1 MSDNILKLKP
11 EGIWKEFNGILG
23 VPRPSKKEAK
33 MVAYLEKWAKDHKV
47 KYIKEACGNIIM
59 SVPAT
64 KGMEDRQTVILQAH
78 MDMVCE
84 KNSDKKHDFE
94 KDPIE
99 PVIKGE
105 WLHANGTT
113 LGADDG
119 IGVAAALAVIT
130 DPKVE
135 HGPIECIFTVDE
147 ETGLTGAE
155 KLDPK
160 NIKGRIL
167 LNLDNEDEGHICI
180 GCAGG
185 MDTIIKV
192 WYELEPAPEDSTAYR
207 ITVSGLKGG
216 HSGDD
221 INKNL
226 ANANKLL
233 TRILW
238 QATTWFDLQL
248 YDFQGGNLRNA
259 IAREATAVAFIP
271 NESVGD
277 FLHYVKDMEKHFKQ
291 EYQVTEPGLKVTAEV
306 AKEQPDVVID
316 EMAQFNLLNGLYA
329 CPHGVIAMSQTIP
342 NFVETSTNL
351 ASCKKK
357 EGYFFIQTSQRS
369 SIESSKQDIA
379 NMVEAVWSLADA
391 DVEHTDGYPGW
402 APNPNSAI
410 LDIAVNCYK
419 KRFKKEPL
427 VRAIHAGLECG
438 LIGDK
443 IPGMDM
449 ISFGPTLRGVH
460 SPDERCEIPT
470 VQMFWD
476 FMCDILKNVPK
487 AGAKKAVAT
496 KKATAKKAPAQKA
509 PAKKVAEKKAPAKK
523 AAAKKAPAKKSV
535 AEKAPAAKKATAKKA
550 PRTKAPAHKSQ
561 AKKAVGA
568 KKTASVQKAAVSKA
582 TVKKAAAKK
591 IAVKKTAKR

>member
-1 MSDNILKLKP
+1 MNNEILKLKP
-11 EGIWKEFNGILG
+11 AGVWKEFQGILG
-23 VPRPSKKEAK
+23 VPRPSKKEEK
-33 MVAYLEKWAKDHKV
+33 MVAYLEQWAKDHKIS
-47 KYIKEACGNIIM
+47 YIKEECGNIIM

-84 KNSDKKHDFE
+84 KNSDKVHDFE
-94 KDPIE
+94 NDPIE
-99 PVIKGE
+99 AVIKGE

-113 LGADDG
+113 LGTDDG
-119 IGVAAALAVIT
+119 IGVAAALAVIA

-135 HGPIECIFTVDE
+135 HGPLECIFTVDE
-147 ETGLTGAE
+147 ETGLTGAM

-160 NIKGRIL
+160 DITGRIL
-167 LNLDNEDEGHICI
+167 LNLDNEDEGDICI

-185 MDTIIKV
+185 MDTIVKV
-192 WYELEPAPEDSTAYR
+192 WYELEPAPEEHTAYR

-259 IAREATAVAFIP
+259 IAREATAVGFIP
-271 NESVGD
+271 NESVDD

-306 AKEQPDVVID
+306 AEVQPDVVID
-316 EMAQFNLLNGLYA
+316 EMSQYNLLNGLYA

-379 NMVEAVWSLADA
+379 DMVEAVWSLADA

-410 LDIAVNCYK
+410 CDIAVKCYE
-419 KRFKKEPL
+419 KRFKKSPR
-427 VRAIHAGLECG
+427 VKAIHAGLECG

-460 SPDERCEIPT
+460 SPDERCEIAT

-487 AGAKKAVAT
+487 AEANAKKAAAAKKAPAKKATAEKKAPVAKKAPA
-496 KKATAKKAPAQKA
+496 KKATAKKAPAKKN
-509 PAKKVAEKKAPAKK
+509 AKK
-523 AAAKKAPAKKSV
+523 
-535 AEKAPAAKKATAKKA
+535 
-550 PRTKAPAHKSQ
+550 
-561 AKKAVGA
+561 
-568 KKTASVQKAAVSKA
+568 
-582 TVKKAAAKK
+582 
-591 IAVKKTAKR
+591 

>member
-1 MSDNILKLKP
+1 MSNDILKLKP
-11 EGIWKEFNGILG
+11 QGIWKEFNGILG

-47 KYIKEACGNIIM
+47 KYVKEECGNIIL

-119 IGVAAALAVIT
+119 IGVAAALAVIA

-135 HGPIECIFTVDE
+135 HGPLECIFTVDE
-147 ETGLTGAE
+147 ETGLTGAM

-160 NIKGRIL
+160 DFSGRIL
-167 LNLDNEDEGHICI
+167 LNLDSEDEGEIFI

-185 MDTIIKV
+185 MDTIVKV
-192 WYELEPAPEDSTAYR
+192 WYELEPAPEEHTAYR

-238 QATTWFDLQL
+238 QATNWFDLAL

-259 IAREATAVAFIP
+259 IAREATAVGLIP
-271 NESVGD
+271 NESVDD

-306 AKEQPDVVID
+306 AEVQPDVVID
-316 EMAQFNLLNGLYA
+316 EISQFNLLNGLYA

-379 NMVEAVWSLADA
+379 DMVEAVWSLADA

-402 APNPNSAI
+402 APNPDSAI

-419 KRFKKEPL
+419 KRFKKDPK

-460 SPDERCEIPT
+460 SPDERCEIAT

-487 AGAKKAVAT
+487 AETTKAKKVVAAVKKAVAAQKAT
-496 KKATAKKAPAQKA
+496 VKKAVAEKKATAEKKA
-509 PAKKVAEKKAPAKK
+509 AEKKAPAKK
-523 AAAKKAPAKKSV
+523 AA
-535 AEKAPAAKKATAKKA
+535 
-550 PRTKAPAHKSQ
+550 RTKAPAHKSQ
-561 AKKAVGA
+561 AKKAVGS

-582 TVKKAAAKK
+582 TAKQNATKRSPANKAA
-591 IAVKKTAKR
+591 KR

>member
-1 MSDNILKLKP
+1 MNESILKLKP
-11 EGIWKEFNGILG
+11 AGIWKEFQGIMN
-23 VPRPSKKEAK
+23 VPRPSKKEEK

-47 KYIKEACGNIIM
+47 KYVKEECGNIIM
-59 SVPAT
+59 TVPAT

-84 KNSDKKHDFE
+84 KNNDKKHDFE

-99 PVIKGE
+99 AVIKGE
-105 WLHANGTT
+105 WVHANGTT

-119 IGVAAALAVIT
+119 IGVAAALAVIA

-135 HGPIECIFTVDE
+135 HGPLECIFTVDE
-147 ETGLTGAE
+147 ETGLTGAM

-160 NIKGRIL
+160 DFTGRIL
-167 LNLDNEDEGHICI
+167 LNLDSEDEGEIFI

-192 WYELEPAPEDSTAYR
+192 WYELEPAPEEATAYC

-277 FLHYVKDMEKHFKQ
+277 FMHYVKDMEKHFKQ
-291 EYQVTEPGLKVTAEV
+291 EYQVTEPDLKVTAEV
-306 AKEQPDVVID
+306 AEVQPDVVID
-316 EMAQFNLLNGLYA
+316 EMSQFNLLNGLYA

-410 LDIAVNCYK
+410 LDIAVSCYK
-419 KRFKKEPL
+419 KRFKKDPK

-460 SPDERCEIPT
+460 SPDERCEIAT

-487 AGAKKAVAT
+487 GEAPKAKKT
-496 KKATAKKAPAQKA
+496 
-509 PAKKVAEKKAPAKK
+509 
-523 AAAKKAPAKKSV
+523 AAAKKAPAKK
-535 AEKAPAAKKATAKKA
+535 APTKKAKK
-550 PRTKAPAHKSQ
+550 
-561 AKKAVGA
+561 
-568 KKTASVQKAAVSKA
+568 
-582 TVKKAAAKK
+582 
-591 IAVKKTAKR
+591 

>member
-1 MSDNILKLKP
+1 MSNDILKLKP
-11 EGIWKEFNGILG
+11 QGIWKEFNGILG

-47 KYIKEACGNIIM
+47 KYVKEECGNIIM
-59 SVPAT
+59 TVPAT
-64 KGMEDRQTVILQAH
+64 KGMEDRETVILQAH

-84 KNSDKKHDFE
+84 KNNDKKHDFE

-119 IGVAAALAVIT
+119 IGVAAALAVIA

-135 HGPIECIFTVDE
+135 HGPLECIFTVDE
-147 ETGLTGAE
+147 ETGLTGAM
-155 KLDPK
+155 KLEPK
-160 NIKGRIL
+160 DFTGRIL
-167 LNLDNEDEGHICI
+167 LNLDSEDEGEIFI

-185 MDTIIKV
+185 MDTIVKV
-192 WYELEPAPEDSTAYR
+192 WYELEPAPEESTAFR

-238 QATTWFDLQL
+238 QGTNWFDLAL

-259 IAREATAVAFIP
+259 IAREATAVAFVP
-271 NESVGD
+271 NDCLKD
-277 FLHYVKDMEKHFKQ
+277 FEHYVKDMEKHFKQ
-291 EYQVTEPGLKVTAEV
+291 EYQVTEPSLKVTAEV
-306 AKEQPDVVID
+306 AEVQPDVVID
-316 EMAQFNLLNGLYA
+316 EMSQYNLLNGLYA

-410 LDIAVNCYK
+410 LDVAVNCYK
-419 KRFKKEPL
+419 KRFKKEPK

-460 SPDERCEIPT
+460 SPDERCEIAT

-476 FMCDILKNVPK
+476 FMCDILKNAPK
-487 AGAKKAVAT
+487 AGATKAVPQKAAAKKAVA
-496 KKATAKKAPAQKA
+496 KKA
-509 PAKKVAEKKAPAKK
+509 PAKKTPAKKATAEKKAPAAKKAPAKK
-523 AAAKKAPAKKSV
+523 AAEKKAPAPSK
-535 AEKAPAAKKATAKKA
+535 
-550 PRTKAPAHKSQ
+550 KAPAHKSQ
-561 AKKAVGA
+561 AKKATA
-568 KKTASVQKAAVSKA
+568 SKKAASVQKAAVSKA
-582 TVKKAAAKK
+582 TVKQKAARKSPANKAAKK
-591 IAVKKTAKR
+591 

>member
-47 KYIKEACGNIIM
+47 KYVKEECGNIILT
-59 SVPAT
+59 VPAT

-135 HGPIECIFTVDE
+135 HGPLECIFTVDE
-147 ETGLTGAE
+147 ETGLTGAM

-160 NIKGRIL
+160 DFTGRIL
-167 LNLDNEDEGHICI
+167 LNLDSEDEGEIFI

-192 WYELEPAPEDSTAYR
+192 WYELEPAPEDCTAYR

-238 QATTWFDLQL
+238 QSTNWFDLQL

-271 NESVGD
+271 NESIGD

-306 AKEQPDVVID
+306 AEVQPDVVID
-316 EMAQFNLLNGLYA
+316 EMAQYNLLNGLYA

-379 NMVEAVWSLADA
+379 DMVEAVWSLADA

-402 APNPNSAI
+402 APNPNSPI

-419 KRFKKEPL
+419 KRFKKEPV

-460 SPDERCEIPT
+460 SPDERCEIAT

-476 FMCDILKNVPK
+476 FMCDILKNTPK
-487 AGAKKAVAT
+487 AV
-496 KKATAKKAPAQKA
+496 AKKAPAKKA
-509 PAKKVAEKKAPAKK
+509 TAEKKAPAKK
-523 AAAKKAPAKKSV
+523 APAKKAA
-535 AEKAPAAKKATAKKA
+535 AEKKA
-550 PRTKAPAHKSQ
+550 PVAKKAPAHKSQ
-561 AKKAVGA
+561 AKKA
-568 KKTASVQKAAVSKA
+568 TADKKAAS
-582 TVKKAAAKK
+582 VKKAAVNKATAKQKAAKK
-591 IAVKKTAKR
+591 SPANKVAKK

>member
-1 MSDNILKLKP
+1 MNESILKLQPKNVW
-11 EGIWKEFNGILG
+11 EEFKGILN
-23 VPRPSKKEAK
+23 VPRPSKKEAQ

-47 KYIKEACGNIIM
+47 KYVKEECGNIIM

-64 KGMEDRQTVILQAH
+64 KGMEDRATIILQAH

-99 PVIKGE
+99 AVIKGE
-105 WLHANGTT
+105 WVHANGTT

-130 DPKVE
+130 DPKVK
-135 HGPIECIFTVDE
+135 HGPLECIFTIDE

-185 MDTIIKV
+185 MDTIVKV
-192 WYELEPAPEDSTAYR
+192 WYELEPAPEEATAYR
-207 ITVSGLKGG
+207 VTVSGLKGG

-238 QATTWFDLQL
+238 EATSKYDLAL

-259 IAREATAVAFIP
+259 IAREATAVAYIP
-271 NESVGD
+271 NDCAKVFEK
-277 FLHYVKDMEKHFKQ
+277 YVKEMEANFRK
-291 EYQVTEPGLKVTAEV
+291 EYQVTEPTLSVKCEV
-306 AKEQPDVVID
+306 AEMQPDVVID
-316 EMAQFNLLNGLYA
+316 EDSQYNLLNGLYA

-369 SIESSKQDIA
+369 SIESSKEDVA
-379 NMVEAVWSLADA
+379 NMVESVWNLAWA

-402 APNPNSAI
+402 TPNPDSPICAI
-410 LDIAVNCYK
+410 AEKCYK
-419 KRFKKEPL
+419 KRFKKDPK

-443 IPGMDM
+443 IAGMDM

-460 SPDERCEIPT
+460 SPDERIEIKT

-476 FMCDILKNVPK
+476 FLCDILAETPK
-487 AGAKKAVAT
+487 AETTKAKKT
-496 KKATAKKAPAQKA
+496 
-509 PAKKVAEKKAPAKK
+509 PAKKVTEEKKAPVAKKTPAKKAPAKK
-523 AAAKKAPAKKSV
+523 APAKKAPAKK
-535 AEKAPAAKKATAKKA
+535 AKK
-550 PRTKAPAHKSQ
+550 
-561 AKKAVGA
+561 
-568 KKTASVQKAAVSKA
+568 
-582 TVKKAAAKK
+582 
-591 IAVKKTAKR
+591 

>member
-1 MSDNILKLKP
+1 MNESILKLKP
-11 EGIWKEFNGILG
+11 VGIWKEFNGILG
-23 VPRPSKKEAK
+23 VPRPSKKETK

-47 KYIKEACGNIIM
+47 KYVKEECGNIIM

-64 KGMEDRQTVILQAH
+64 KGKEDRQTVILQAH

-84 KNSDKKHDFE
+84 KNNDKKHDFE

-119 IGVAAALAVIT
+119 IGVAAALAVIA

-135 HGPIECIFTVDE
+135 HGPLECIFTVDE
-147 ETGLTGAE
+147 ETGLTGAM

-160 NIKGRIL
+160 DFTGRIL
-167 LNLDNEDEGHICI
+167 LNLDSEDEGEIFI

-185 MDTIIKV
+185 MDTIVKV
-192 WYELEPAPEDSTAYR
+192 WYELEPAPEESTAYR

-238 QATTWFDLQL
+238 QATNWFDLAL

-259 IAREATAVAFIP
+259 IAREATAVAYIP

-291 EYQVTEPGLKVTAEV
+291 EYQVTEPTLKVTAEV
-306 AKEQPDVVID
+306 AEIQPDVVID
-316 EMAQFNLLNGLYA
+316 EMSQFDLLNGLYA
-329 CPHGVIAMSQTIP
+329 CPHGIIAMSQTIP

-379 NMVEAVWSLADA
+379 NMVEAVWSLANA

-402 APNPNSAI
+402 TPNPNSVI
-410 LDIAVNCYK
+410 CDIAVKCYK
-419 KRFKKEPL
+419 KRFKKEPK

-460 SPDERCEIPT
+460 SPDERCEIKT
-470 VQMFWD
+470 VQLFWG

-487 AGAKKAVAT
+487 VEASKT
-496 KKATAKKAPAQKA
+496 KKA
-509 PAKKVAEKKAPAKK
+509 
-523 AAAKKAPAKKSV
+523 AAAKKAPAKKAT
-535 AEKAPAAKKATAKKA
+535 AEKKVPVAKASAPKTPAK
-550 PRTKAPAHKSQ
+550 
-561 AKKAVGA
+561 
-568 KKTASVQKAAVSKA
+568 KA
-582 TVKKAAAKK
+582 TVKKATTKKVTAKKAAKK
-591 IAVKKTAKR
+591 

>member
-1 MSDNILKLKP
+1 MT
-11 EGIWKEFNGILG
+11 
-23 VPRPSKKEAK
+23 
-33 MVAYLEKWAKDHKV
+33 
-47 KYIKEACGNIIM
+47 
-59 SVPAT
+59 VPAT

-84 KNSDKKHDFE
+84 KNNDKKHDFE
-94 KDPIE
+94 NDPIE

-119 IGVAAALAVIT
+119 IGVAAALAVIA
-130 DPKVE
+130 DPEVE
-135 HGPIECIFTVDE
+135 HGPLECIFTVDE
-147 ETGLTGAE
+147 ETGLTGAM
-155 KLDPK
+155 KLDP
-160 NIKGRIL
+160 NDFTGRIL
-167 LNLDNEDEGHICI
+167 LNLDSEDEGEIFI

-238 QATTWFDLQL
+238 QATTWFDIAL

-259 IAREATAVAFIP
+259 IAREATAVVYIP

-277 FLHYVKDMEKHFKQ
+277 FLHYVNDMEKHFKQ

-306 AKEQPDVVID
+306 AEVQPDVVID
-316 EMAQFNLLNGLYA
+316 EMSQYDLLNGLYA

-369 SIESSKQDIA
+369 SIES
-379 NMVEAVWSLADA
+379 

-402 APNPNSAI
+402 APNPNSTI
-410 LDIAVNCYK
+410 LEVAVDCYK
-419 KRFKKEPL
+419 KRFNKDPK

-460 SPDERCEIPT
+460 SPDERCEIAT

-476 FMCDILKNVPK
+476 FMCDILKNAPK
-487 AGAKKAVAT
+487 GGEVKKAEV
-496 KKATAKKAPAQKA
+496 
-509 PAKKVAEKKAPAKK
+509 KKAPAKK
-523 AAAKKAPAKKSV
+523 AAAKKAPAKK
-535 AEKAPAAKKATAKKA
+535 AP
-550 PRTKAPAHKSQ
+550 
-561 AKKAVGA
+561 A
-568 KKTASVQKAAVSKA
+568 KKTA
-582 TVKKAAAKK
+582 KK
-591 IAVKKTAKR
+591 

>member
-33 MVAYLEKWAKDHKV
+33 MVAYLEKWAKDHNVNYV
-47 KYIKEACGNIIM
+47 KEECGNIIL

-84 KNSDKKHDFE
+84 KNGDKKHDFE

-119 IGVAAALAVIT
+119 IGVAAALAVIA

-160 NIKGRIL
+160 DFTGRIL
-167 LNLDNEDEGHICI
+167 LNLDSEDEGEIFI

-238 QATTWFDLQL
+238 QGTNWFDLAL

-271 NESVGD
+271 NDCMKD
-277 FLHYVKDMEKHFKQ
+277 FEHYVKDMEKHFKQ
-291 EYQVTEPGLKVTAEV
+291 EYQVTEPSLKVTAEV
-306 AKEQPDVVID
+306 AEVQPDVVID
-316 EMAQFNLLNGLYA
+316 EMSQFDLLNGLYA

-402 APNPNSAI
+402 APNPDSAI
-410 LDIAVNCYK
+410 LDIAVSCYK
-419 KRFKKEPL
+419 KRFKKDPK

-460 SPDERCEIPT
+460 SPDERCEIAT

-476 FMCDILKNVPK
+476 FMCDILKNAPK
-487 AGAKKAVAT
+487 AGATKGVA
-496 KKATAKKAPAQKA
+496 
-509 PAKKVAEKKAPAKK
+509 KKAPAKK
-523 AAAKKAPAKKSV
+523 AATKKAV
-535 AEKAPAAKKATAKKA
+535 AEKAPAAKKATTKKA
-550 PRTKAPAHKSQ
+550 PAKKAPAHKSQ
-561 AKKAVGA
+561 AKKATA
-568 KKTASVQKAAVSKA
+568 DKKAASVQKAAVSRA
-582 TVKKAAAKK
+582 TVKKT
-591 IAVKKTAKR
+591 AVKKTAVKKGKK